1 MQIPKNIRIKT
12 TTGRTMALLS
22 PGADALK
29 DAYVDC
35 RLNGASTLEFFI
47 PATSEKIE
55 DLTPEC
61 EIHAGNRVY
70 IIRKDD
76 AIDTVRDEN
85 NKLWA
90 KFIAVEKWHELDAS
104 FIEPFLSNDS
114 FNSSPSDLSVIIV
127 GGGNNLTNGKYA
139 TGTAAHALYAILQ
152 GSGWTLGTVDVTG
165 IRDLEI
171 EKTSRLGL
179 IKKVQEIW
187 GGYLVW
193 DSVNKIVHL
202 RDAGKWQHYTG
213 FQVRYRKNL
222 KHITRTQSN
231 RIITK
236 LYPFGHD
243 ELDIAAVNGGK
254 KYITNHS
261 YTSREYIGIYKNQ
274 DIYSQSELLE
284 KARAELELI
293 CRPRY
298 LYKVKLVD
306 VRVLPEYSHEEYSLG
321 DMVDI
326 IDPDIAPDSPRPR
339 IIRHKYNLFQPWE
352 CELDIGDPEERLIE
366 QLKAS
371 FNTTQFIDGK
381 FNGNGKLS
389 GYSIEDLTIGA
400 NHIKNFSVTSDKIDN
415 LAIKSNHIDSFAVT
429 SNKIANS
436 AIKSNHIE
444 NLSITSDKI
453 ANLAITGAKI
463 ESLAITNS
471 HIANLT
477 ITGSK
482 IANATITTA
491 KIEKLIVGTN
501 VEMGPNA
508 YISWDNVSSKPNDL
522 AYLDDIPYVPG
533 YIKSTYIDSTRIE
546 SPNIFGGYIYGGR
559 IESGSVINVNTN
571 ANIGRNLYMNANKF
585 NEGIFFNT
593 FNETSLT
600 VADPYSGILV
610 RGGLEVDGAAWD
622 SFETADGKTVYVSG
636 GIVTLI
642 N

>member
-1 MQIPKNIRIKT
+1 MQIPKNIKITNATGKT
-12 TTGRTMALLS
+12 VAFLS
-22 PGADALK
+22 PKADGLK
-29 DAYVDC
+29 DCYSDT
-35 RLNGASTLEFFI
+35 RLNGESTLEFLL
-47 PATSEKIE
+47 PATSEKIAE
-55 DLTPEC
+55 LTPEC
-61 EIHAGNRVY
+61 EIHAGGRVY
-70 IIRKDD
+70 ILRKDD
-76 AIDTVRDEN
+76 AMDIVRDDKN
-85 NKLWA
+85 SLWA
-90 KFIAVEKWHELDAS
+90 KFMAVEKWYELDTS
-104 FIEPFLSNDS
+104 YVEPSISND
-114 FNSSPSDLSVIIV
+114 PTARPPADLAVIIV
-127 GGGNNLTNGKYA
+127 GGGSNLSGNRYT
-139 TGTAAHALYAILQ
+139 TGTAAHALCAILQ

-165 IRDLEI
+165 IWDLEI
-171 EKTSRLGL
+171 EKASRLAI
-179 IKKVQEIW
+179 IKKVQETW
-187 GGYLVW
+187 GGYLLF
-193 DSVNKIVHL
+193 DSINKIVHL
-202 RDAGKWQHYTG
+202 RDAGKWQPYTG
-213 FQVRYRKNL
+213 FQVRYKKNL

-231 RIITK
+231 KIITK

-243 ELDIAAVNGGK
+243 ELDIANVNGGK
-254 KYITNHS
+254 KYITNNS

-306 VRVLPEYSHEEYSLG
+306 VRVLPEYSHEEFTLG

-339 IIRHKYNLFQPWE
+339 IIRHKYNLFKPWE

-508 YISWDNVSSKPNDL
+508 TISWSKVTNQPYIPDADYITNITYDTVTTSYVNALNVRARRLGTTGANY
-522 AYLDDIPYVPG
+522 AEI
-533 YIKSTYIDSTRIE
+533 T
-546 SPNIFGGYIYGGR
+546 
-559 IESGSVINVNTN
+559 GSVMRFYFDNQEMLLIQKDAFMGAMMQGSPMLRFYDNIDFGYANV
-571 ANIGRNLYMNANKF
+571 
-585 NEGIFFNT
+585 
-593 FNETSLT
+593 
-600 VADPYSGILV
+600 D
-610 RGGLEVDGAAWD
+610 GLED
-622 SFETADGKTVYVSG
+622 SGYALRSWVENNFVRK
-636 GIVTLI
+636 
-642 N
+642 